1 MTAPALALRPQGW
14 RMSLLLLAVI
24 VLVALVVAAVFLTPP
39 GLSGAWLIAW
49 LFLLGFP
56 SGSLVLLLA
65 HGLTGGDWGFVARPF
80 LAAMA
85 LTMPLL
91 AVAFVPISLSLP
103 DIYVWAGHAE
113 AVRHE
118 AVAEFYLNA
127 PAFLLRSIV
136 ILAIWS
142 VLGVLAALV
151 PLGPV
156 VSAVG
161 ILLYGL
167 SISFG
172 SIDWLMSL
180 DPKWFSTA
188 YPALLSVSEIGSAL
202 ALVAVLR
209 AVFGQEVR
217 NGDFAGLLIAAI
229 LGVTYL
235 AFIQYLVMWSGNLPE
250 KVGWYVA
257 RLTPS
262 GTALVAATFIVG
274 SVLPF
279 SMLLFSAVRKSARW
293 TGVAGLFCLIGL
305 YLHLTWLVGLAPAVA
320 WLALLLTIL
329 LGGAWLA
336 IVVSLLGARHEGEER
351 HA

>member
-1 MTAPALALRPQGW
+1 MTAPALALRPQGR
-14 RMSLLLLAVI
+14 RMPLLLLAMI
-24 VLVALVVAAVFLTPP
+24 VLLAIVVAAIFLTPS
-39 GLSGAWLIAW
+39 GLAGAWLIAW
-49 LFLLGFP
+49 LFLIGFP
-56 SGSLVLLLA
+56 AGSLVLLLA

-91 AVAFVPISLSLP
+91 AVAFLPIALSLP
-103 DIYVWAGHAE
+103 DIYVWAGHAG

-118 AVAEFYLNA
+118 GVAEVYLNS
-127 PAFLLRSIV
+127 PAFLLRSVV
-136 ILAIWS
+136 ILVLWS
-142 VLGVLAALV
+142 ALAVLAALV

-156 VSAVG
+156 ISGLG
-161 ILLYGL
+161 ILAYGL

-172 SIDWLMSL
+172 SVDWLMSL

-188 YPALLSVSEIGSAL
+188 YPALLGISQVGSAL
-202 ALVAVLR
+202 ALLSVLR
-209 AVFGQEVR
+209 GVFGQEAR

-250 KVGWYVA
+250 KVGWYVG

-262 GTALVAATFIVG
+262 ATALVSTTFIVG

-293 TGVAGLFCLIGL
+293 TGLAGLFCLVGL
-305 YLHLTWLVGLAPAVA
+305 YLHLTWLVGLAPAAA
-320 WLALLLTIL
+320 WLALLLTIV

-336 IVVSLLGARHEGEER
+336 IVVSLLGARHEGEGR